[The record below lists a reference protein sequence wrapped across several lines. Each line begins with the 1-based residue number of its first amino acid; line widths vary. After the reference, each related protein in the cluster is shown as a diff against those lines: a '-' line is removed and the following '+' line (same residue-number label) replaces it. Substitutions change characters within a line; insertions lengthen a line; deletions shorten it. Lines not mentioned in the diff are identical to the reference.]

1 MSYNIIKVPN
11 DLSFGEQI
19 KYVKKILDFKRKY
32 DPVVQNE
39 HIHKPSPPIF
49 NNFFIEKV
57 EK

>member
-1 MSYNIIKVPN
+1 MSYNIKVPH

-19 KYVKKILDFKRKY
+19 KYVKKILDFKRLY
-32 DPVVQNE
+32 DPVVKNE
-39 HIHKPSPPIF
+39 YVHKLSPPIF